1 MILPDRERSARGERL
16 VNPARKGLTVLG
28 GDRKRGRMHDS
39 SGSVFP
45 YVAGFALC
53 VGAVFLLV
61 ACTTPAVGGGADA
74 GARSDSVVVEQSAQ

>member
-1 MILPDRERSARGERL
+1 
-16 VNPARKGLTVLG
+16 
-28 GDRKRGRMHDS
+28 MHDS